1 MISAYTSLLY
11 YYKSLKIIS
20 RNLCQGPSDRLYMV
34 SCEAAMTNGFFNCR
48 GFNMNCPGHVLRALD
63 LRLSDSV
70 WRDHEHLRN

>member
-1 MISAYTSLLY
+1 
-11 YYKSLKIIS
+11 
-20 RNLCQGPSDRLYMV
+20 
-34 SCEAAMTNGFFNCR
+34 MTNGFFNCR